1 MAGDNVNKNE
11 AYEGSRIIYNTDE
24 LMFLEV
30 LSPESLN
37 YFGSEWVKPH
47 YGRFRDGKLYLIVDK
62 RADPVKSITIYI
74 NQENDLIDKTVYY
87 NSGDI
92 MKWADL
98 EDDYPELSEE
108 LEYIQPASEIYD
120 ILLSIAQGQKF
131 DKYQLR
137 QEDDLI
143 YNFRYNERNP
153 IASSIVI
160 NFNSLSDLMDIFDI
174 ESYDKTFAEY
184 VNSNY
189 GGWNFMDEYQVLN
202 DWKEGYLLWVFRG
215 ENGNR
220 LNKILEVIAPG
231 QIIDTNDSE
240 NELISEMLYN
250 YFEPE
255 IDDILDTY
263 RNEEDYCK
271 NRAARKEVNDEL
283 YAFFPEYNLQ
293 RIGET
298 ETFVTTVKNLLKLY
312 KKAGNKNLTIS
323 ELLKV
328 FGDNYDIN
336 SWSEYAYEME
346 CSDFDDAALDRT
358 VSSNLDDMEEALE
371 NSEKFKDVEE
381 FRELVSKIT
390 SRYKVGTNYTTPK
403 DNNIRFMISEFDP
416 SDNSVLVM
424 VRNLTN
430 KTSEK
435 RRLDLEGF
443 EMLLNQ
449 PELF

>member
-1 MAGDNVNKNE
+1 
-11 AYEGSRIIYNTDE
+11 
-24 LMFLEV
+24 
-30 LSPESLN
+30 
-37 YFGSEWVKPH
+37 
-47 YGRFRDGKLYLIVDK
+47 
-62 RADPVKSITIYI
+62 
-74 NQENDLIDKTVYY
+74 
-87 NSGDI
+87 
-92 MKWADL
+92 
-98 EDDYPELSEE
+98 
-108 LEYIQPASEIYD
+108 
-120 ILLSIAQGQKF
+120 
-131 DKYQLR
+131 
-137 QEDDLI
+137 
-143 YNFRYNERNP
+143 
-153 IASSIVI
+153 
-160 NFNSLSDLMDIFDI
+160 
-174 ESYDKTFAEY
+174 
-184 VNSNY
+184 
-189 GGWNFMDEYQVLN
+189 MDEYQVSV
-202 DWKEGYLLWVFRG
+202 DWKQGYLFWVFRG
-215 ENGNR
+215 ENGTR

-231 QIIDTNDSE
+231 HKIDVNDSE
-240 NELISEMLYN
+240 NELIAEMLYN

-271 NRAARKEVNDEL
+271 NRAARKQVNDEL

-298 ETFVTTVKNLLKLY
+298 DTFVTTVKNLLKLY

-328 FGDNYDIN
+328 FGDNYNID
-336 SWSEYAYEME
+336 SWTEYAYEME

-381 FRELVSKIT
+381 FRELFSKIN
-390 SRYKVGTNYTTPK
+390 SRYKVGRNYTTPK

-416 SDNSVLVM
+416 SDNSVLVI
-424 VRNLTN
+424 VKNLTN
-430 KTSEK
+430 KTTEK

>member
-24 LMFLEV
+24 LMLLEV

-37 YFGSEWVKPH
+37 YFGPEWIKPH
-47 YGRFRDGKLYLIVDK
+47 YGRFRDGKLYLI
-62 RADPVKSITIYI
+62 
-74 NQENDLIDKTVYY
+74 
-87 NSGDI
+87 

-98 EDDYPELSEE
+98 EDDYPELTEE

-160 NFNSLSDLMDIFDI
+160 NFDSIRDLMDIFDI
-174 ESYDKTFAEY
+174 EDYDKTFAEY

-189 GGWNFMDEYQVLN
+189 DSWNFMDESQVLD
-202 DWKEGYLLWVFRG
+202 DWQQGYLLWVFRG
-215 ENGNR
+215 ENRTR
-220 LNKILEVIAPG
+220 LDKILEVIMPG
-231 QIIDTNDSE
+231 QKIDASDSD

-250 YFEPE
+250 YFESD

-271 NRAARKEVNDEL
+271 NRAARKQVNDEL
-283 YAFFPEYNLQ
+283 YSFFPEYNLQ

-298 ETFVTTVKNLLKLY
+298 DTFVTTVKNLLKLY

-323 ELLKV
+323 QLLKV
-328 FGDNYDIN
+328 FGDNYNID

-390 SRYKVGTNYTTPK
+390 SRYKIGTNYTTPK

-424 VRNLTN
+424 VKNLAN
-430 KTSEK
+430 KTTEK

>member
-24 LMFLEV
+24 LMLLEV

-37 YFGSEWVKPH
+37 YFGPEWIKPH

-62 RADPVKSITIYI
+62 RVDPVKSITIYFD
-74 NQENDLIDKTVYY
+74 QESDYPMTVYY
-87 NSGDI
+87 NSGDV

-98 EDDYPELSEE
+98 EDDYPELTEE

-160 NFNSLSDLMDIFDI
+160 NFDSLSDLMDIFDI
-174 ESYDKTFAEY
+174 EDYDKSFAEY

-189 GGWNFMDEYQVLN
+189 GGWDFMDEYTVKD
-202 DWKEGYLLWVFRG
+202 DWKQGYLLWVFRG
-215 ENGNR
+215 ENRTR
-220 LNKILEVIAPG
+220 LDKILEVITPG
-231 QIIDTNDSE
+231 QEIEGLESDDV
-240 NELISEMLYN
+240 LIAEMLYN
-250 YFEPE
+250 YFESE
-255 IDDILDTY
+255 IDDILSTY
-263 RNEEDYCK
+263 MNEENYCK
-271 NRAARKEVNDEL
+271 NRTARKRVNDEL
-283 YAFFPEYNLQ
+283 YSFFPEYNLQ

-298 ETFVTTVKNLLKLY
+298 DTFVTTVKNLLKLY

-323 ELLKV
+323 QLLKV
-328 FGDNYDIN
+328 FGDNYNID

-358 VSSNLDDMEEALE
+358 VSYNLDDMEEALE

-390 SRYKVGTNYTTPK
+390 SRYKIGTNYTTPK

-424 VRNLTN
+424 VKNLTN
-430 KTSEK
+430 KTTEK

>member
-1 MAGDNVNKNE
+1 
-11 AYEGSRIIYNTDE
+11 
-24 LMFLEV
+24 
-30 LSPESLN
+30 
-37 YFGSEWVKPH
+37 
-47 YGRFRDGKLYLIVDK
+47 
-62 RADPVKSITIYI
+62 
-74 NQENDLIDKTVYY
+74 
-87 NSGDI
+87 
-92 MKWADL
+92 
-98 EDDYPELSEE
+98 
-108 LEYIQPASEIYD
+108 
-120 ILLSIAQGQKF
+120 
-131 DKYQLR
+131 
-137 QEDDLI
+137 
-143 YNFRYNERNP
+143 
-153 IASSIVI
+153 
-160 NFNSLSDLMDIFDI
+160 MDIFDI
-174 ESYDKTFAEY
+174 EEYDKTFAEY

-189 GGWNFMDEYQVLN
+189 DSWNFMDEYQVSD
-202 DWKEGYLLWVFRG
+202 DWKQGYLFWVFRG
-215 ENGNR
+215 ENGTR

-231 QIIDTNDSE
+231 HKIDVNDSE
-240 NELISEMLYN
+240 NELIAEMLYN

-271 NRAARKEVNDEL
+271 NRAARKQVNDEL

-298 ETFVTTVKNLLKLY
+298 DTFVTTVKNLLKLY

-328 FGDNYDIN
+328 FGDNYNID

-346 CSDFDDAALDRT
+346 CSDFDDATLDRT

>member
-37 YFGSEWVKPH
+37 YFGPEWIKPH

-62 RADPVKSITIYI
+62 RVDPVKSITIYI
-74 NQENDLIDKTVYY
+74 DQESDYPTTVYY

-98 EDDYPELSEE
+98 EDDYPELTEE

-137 QEDDLI
+137 QEDELI
-143 YNFRYNERNP
+143 YNFRYNERSP

-174 ESYDKTFAEY
+174 EEYDKTFAEY

-189 GGWNFMDEYQVLN
+189 EGWNFMDEYQVLE
-202 DWKEGYLLWVFRG
+202 DWKEGYLLWLFRG
-215 ENGNR
+215 ENRNR
-220 LNKILEVIAPG
+220 LNKIVEVITPG
-231 QIIDTNDSE
+231 QEIEDLESDDI
-240 NELISEMLYN
+240 LIAEMLYN
-250 YFEPE
+250 YFESE
-255 IDDILDTY
+255 IDDILDAY

-271 NRAARKEVNDEL
+271 NRTARKRVNDEL

-298 ETFVTTVKNLLKLY
+298 DRFVTTVKNLLKLY

-328 FGDNYDIN
+328 FGDNYDID

-381 FRELVSKIT
+381 FRELVSKIS
-390 SRYKVGTNYTTPK
+390 SRYKVGRNYTTPK

-416 SDNSVLVM
+416 SNNSVLVI
-424 VRNLTN
+424 VKNLAN
-430 KTSEK
+430 KTTEK

>member
-37 YFGSEWVKPH
+37 YFGPEWIKPH

-62 RADPVKSITIYI
+62 RVDPVKSITIYFD
-74 NQENDLIDKTVYY
+74 QESDYPMTVYY

-108 LEYIQPASEIYD
+108 LEYIQPVSEIYD

-174 ESYDKTFAEY
+174 ESYDKSFAEM

-189 GGWNFMDEYQVLN
+189 DGWQFMDEYQVLD
-202 DWKEGYLLWVFRG
+202 DWKQGYLLWVFRG

-231 QIIDTNDSE
+231 QIIDANDSE
-240 NELISEMLYN
+240 NELIAEMLYN
-250 YFEPE
+250 YFESE

-271 NRAARKEVNDEL
+271 NRAARKQVNDEL

-298 ETFVTTVKNLLKLY
+298 DTFVTTVKNLLKLY

-328 FGDNYDIN
+328 FGDNYDID

-346 CSDFDDAALDRT
+346 CSDFDYAALDRT

-381 FRELVSKIT
+381 FRELFSKIN
-390 SRYKVGTNYTTPK
+390 SRYKVGRNYTTPK

-424 VRNLTN
+424 VKNLTN
-430 KTSEK
+430 KTTEK